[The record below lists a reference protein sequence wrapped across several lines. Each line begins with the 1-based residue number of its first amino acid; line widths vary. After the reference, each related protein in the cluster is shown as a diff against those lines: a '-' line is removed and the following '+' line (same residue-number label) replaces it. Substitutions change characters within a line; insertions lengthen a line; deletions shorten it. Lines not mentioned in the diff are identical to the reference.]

1 MDIDKSLIEKLDGT
15 EKDKLNK
22 FIKTLNEI
30 NDSSAKK
37 KIIELLNSIEQDIYT
52 LDSLNSTNNDMET
65 KEFQKNFNEL
75 IKPQKQPTESPES
88 NIKPL
93 GINDK
98 YKNNSDL
105 EQFKLFKNYFEN
117 LYSILIN
124 LNQSSN
130 SFINNINDLFEVLT
144 NMEEQWKKYLEKN
157 TIVFNVEFKKIP
169 NFFKRDCYL
178 DTKLRSQLYM
188 KRKKRFNKYIHRM
201 ESDDKI
207 SINIFCSK
215 YETMLELEKFYH
227 YVYNRTII
235 DDYNLKLDGTDTDN
249 AIHKINIIDKI
260 KLLDKIYEILEKITH
275 DPVLKTI
282 NTLFFDIFKI
292 KDNSRYYSILSIPD
306 ANNDKLFLFDDKD
319 KLSLTSLLDTL
330 KKIKEKLLPSSNQT
344 TSNNLTEVTKIIS
357 DLFSIDSKKNSDDLI
372 GIFEEYRKETNKK
385 INSITGGIGNEEYSK
400 FLNIACKNKFF
411 EIKDLDNAFQSSQLA
426 GGNNINDNL
435 SNSYSKYCGLEFLF
449 IQCLLLLKL
458 LKLETSVEK
467 QRLQKKIEKE
477 LQILCKIYKDNEDLL
492 ASGSSTVLV
501 VAPEADPP
509 EADHFDDKK
518 KIKTELDS
526 LKSKEESYKKK
537 LFDNLLEDFYSQDQ
551 VPVPDL
557 KKEDINKYLIIELLN
572 IIKEN
577 ISLKGGENIYRK
589 QLEIIDDEYRK
600 EKRNMMIK
608 NEDEGDKNVK
618 SFNNEQ
624 LETLKNLDFRDIN
637 NLNISDLRKKIYKI
651 KNKDFIVQ
659 TEITNQDIYIFIAVI
674 YIIRVVA
681 LYIVMWFIE
690 IEMFK
695 DNESVIVGYIFIYLF
710 CFFLIFAF
718 VNISDNKMNDT
729 KGLLYYFYNRVNTTD
744 YTRFIIHIGIL
755 LLILVIPFIIRITD
769 NEPSTYKNINDN
781 KKRNLYKFIT
791 NLSTVIW
798 IVLSIMAFLFR

>member
-1 MDIDKSLIEKLDGT
+1 
-15 EKDKLNK
+15 
-22 FIKTLNEI
+22 
-30 NDSSAKK
+30 
-37 KIIELLNSIEQDIYT
+37 
-52 LDSLNSTNNDMET
+52 MET

-306 ANNDKLFLFDDKD
+306 QDQDQDANNDKLFLFKNN
-319 KLSLTSLLDTL
+319 KLSLTKLLDTL
-330 KKIKEKLLPSSNQT
+330 KQIKATLLPSNNQT
-344 TSNNLTEVTKIIS
+344 TSNNSTEVTKIIS

-467 QRLQKKIEKE
+467 KRLQKKIEKE
-477 LQILCKIYKDNEDLL
+477 LQILCKI
-492 ASGSSTVLV
+492 
-501 VAPEADPP
+501 
-509 EADHFDDKK
+509 
-518 KIKTELDS
+518 
-526 LKSKEESYKKK
+526 
-537 LFDNLLEDFYSQDQ
+537 
-551 VPVPDL
+551 
-557 KKEDINKYLIIELLN
+557 
-572 IIKEN
+572 
-577 ISLKGGENIYRK
+577 
-589 QLEIIDDEYRK
+589 
-600 EKRNMMIK
+600 
-608 NEDEGDKNVK
+608 
-618 SFNNEQ
+618 
-624 LETLKNLDFRDIN
+624 
-637 NLNISDLRKKIYKI
+637 
-651 KNKDFIVQ
+651 
-659 TEITNQDIYIFIAVI
+659 
-674 YIIRVVA
+674 
-681 LYIVMWFIE
+681 
-690 IEMFK
+690 
-695 DNESVIVGYIFIYLF
+695 
-710 CFFLIFAF
+710 
-718 VNISDNKMNDT
+718 
-729 KGLLYYFYNRVNTTD
+729 
-744 YTRFIIHIGIL
+744 
-755 LLILVIPFIIRITD
+755 
-769 NEPSTYKNINDN
+769 
-781 KKRNLYKFIT
+781 
-791 NLSTVIW
+791 
-798 IVLSIMAFLFR
+798 